1 MPLPLPATAPS
12 RSAIDEIE
20 RGLTMVVRRA
30 NLPRSHDRLMSRAN
44 LSLDKAAYAVLARLD
59 DMGTASLSELAA
71 NMGVD
76 TSTASRQVRDLER
89 AELVRRDEHPGDR
102 RVAVLTL
109 TPAGVTILARL
120 RDARR
125 EAIAELLAAWDEEDR
140 EQLGRLLGRLA
151 DDLLHHPDIPRGT
164 TT

>member
-1 MPLPLPATAPS
+1 MPLVSIPRT
-12 RSAIDEIE
+12 AIDEIE

-59 DMGTASLSELAA
+59 DMGTASLSELAQ

-76 TSTASRQVRDLER
+76 ASTASRQVRDLER

-102 RVAVLTL
+102 RVAVLAL
-109 TPAGVTILARL
+109 TPAGVKILARL

-125 EAIAELLAAWDEEDR
+125 EAIAELLGAWDDDDR
-140 EQLGRLLGRLA
+140 EQLARLLGRLA
-151 DDLLHHPDIPRGT
+151 DDLRHQSDQPRGT
-164 TT
+164 A